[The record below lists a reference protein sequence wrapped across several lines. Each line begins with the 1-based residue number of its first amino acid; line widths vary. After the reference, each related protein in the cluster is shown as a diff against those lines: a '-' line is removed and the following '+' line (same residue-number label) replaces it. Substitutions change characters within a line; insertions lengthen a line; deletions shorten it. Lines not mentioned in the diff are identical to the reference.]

1 MRLLIENKF
10 LRILFTVLIGFVLT
24 FILLPMITI
33 MIMSFNAS
41 RSLSFPLQELTL
53 HWYQNYFDSQI
64 WLTATAYSLQ
74 IGFFT
79 ACMTTVLGTLAA
91 YALIRGKFKGKELSF
106 ILLVTPLVVPPMVLA
121 IALYFFFVEL
131 QMIGSIVP
139 IIVGHSIITLPIFL
153 VTVSSSLQ
161 GINENLE
168 RASLSLGASRLGTF
182 FRITLPLILPGI
194 ISGALFSFLLSFDEL
209 LIPMFLGGVKITTL
223 PTQIWGSLT
232 YQVDPT
238 VSAVS
243 SLIIITMVLLI
254 LTIQYFTR
262 KKEDEYDTK

>member
-1 MRLLIENKF
+1 MLIENKF
-10 LRILFTVLIGFVLT
+10 LRLLFTVLIIFILT
-24 FILLPMITI
+24 FILLPILTI
-33 MIMSFNAS
+33 GMMSFNGS
-41 RSLSFPLQELTL
+41 RSLSFPIPELTL
-53 HWYQNYFDSQI
+53 QWYQNYFNSDI
-64 WLTATAYSLQ
+64 WLSATMYSFQ

-79 ACMTTVLGTLAA
+79 ACLTTVLGTLAA
-91 YALIRGKFKGKELSF
+91 YALVRGKFKGKHITY
-106 ILLVTPLVVPPMVLA
+106 ILLVTPLIVPPMVLA

-131 QMIGSIVP
+131 GMIGSIIP
-139 IIVGHSIITLPIFL
+139 IVVGHSIMTLPLFL

-168 RASLSLGASRLGTF
+168 RASLSLGASRVGTF
-182 FRITLPLILPGI
+182 FRITFPLILPGI

-209 LIPMFLGGVKITTL
+209 LIPMFLGGVNITTL

-243 SLIIITMVLLI
+243 SLIIIVMVVLI
-254 LTIQYFTR
+254 LTGQYFSR